1 MNLKRTLLIGFAF
14 VAGSWWIWSGVKSY
28 QISKRLA
35 AEGKDT
41 TAQVLDGTVQY
52 RSKGA
57 NRYYLT
63 VQFQTEAGQP
73 AQGRVQVNPAED
85 LGGQPL
91 PPLAFSAPPPDP
103 AT

>member
-41 TAQVLDGTVQY
+41 TAQVLEGKIQY

-63 VQFQTEAGQP
+63 VQFQTEAGRP
-73 AQGRVQVNPAED
+73 APRRVPVNRGEHLQDSPGRTVA
-85 LGGQPL
+85 L
-91 PPLAFSAPPPDP
+91 PDP
-103 AT
+103 SSDP